1 MALIICALT
10 FIWFQSLFTIN
21 GTATYFTHNFSVSDQ
36 SFNKLQSEIEKAP
49 ERLLGHELAHA
60 YINIFGGT
68 YHDAVRFENIIAR
81 ELDPNAPIRAIS
93 DHGTSKPLGL
103 K

>member
-1 MALIICALT
+1 MIFGDNKIQVVNYSVEFDDTPTEEFKDVNGNT
-10 FIWFQSLFTIN
+10 FVPS
-21 GTATYFTHNFSVSDQ
+21 
-36 SFNKLQSEIEKAP
+36 P